1 MRTHTFRLAV
11 VERLRANRL
20 ADAGKELAR
29 VQNAYLQARARRV
42 VLDSRLMEC
51 VPVMVHEGDQGQ
63 AVAEYL
69 ATSRRR
75 EQLRGEIAEADILLE
90 DLSGQ
95 VDRARQEW
103 LSARARL
110 KAVESLHEK
119 HRIALRAAQ
128 DRAEQKE
135 TDDLAATRGGVRIG
149 TPKAGSLRTG
159 LRGGG
164 GEAA

>member
-1 MRTHTFRLAV
+1 MRTQAFRLAV

-20 ADAGKELAR
+20 AEAGKELAR
-29 VQNAYLQARARRV
+29 LQKAFLQARAHRM
-42 VLDSRLMEC
+42 VLDSHLMDC
-51 VPVMVHEGDQGQ
+51 VPVTDPNDDQGR
-63 AVAEYL
+63 AVTEYL

-75 EQLRGEIAEADILLE
+75 EQLRGELAEADILLE

-95 VDRARQEW
+95 VEHARQEW

-110 KAVESLHEK
+110 RAVESLHDR
-119 HRIALRAAQ
+119 HRSAVRRAQ

-135 TDDLAATRGGVRIG
+135 IDDLAASRGKPLLRTSPTV
-149 TPKAGSLRTG
+149 SLRDG
-159 LRGGG
+159 QHGGG